1 MTDLSTDIFIAD
13 KIFRTRLINARKG
26 RKITQK
32 EMAEI
37 SGLSTSSISNLESET
52 TQPSLNTIIRYL
64 YSLGYELT
72 IQETTG
78 YIRPITYIEE

>member
-1 MTDLSTDIFIAD
+1 MTDLNTDIFIAD

-26 RKITQK
+26 TRITQK

-37 SGLSTSSISNLESET
+37 SGLSTSSISNLESEN

-64 YSLGYELT
+64 HSIGYELT
-72 IQETTG
+72 IQKSTG
-78 YIRPITYIEE
+78 YVRPIIYINR